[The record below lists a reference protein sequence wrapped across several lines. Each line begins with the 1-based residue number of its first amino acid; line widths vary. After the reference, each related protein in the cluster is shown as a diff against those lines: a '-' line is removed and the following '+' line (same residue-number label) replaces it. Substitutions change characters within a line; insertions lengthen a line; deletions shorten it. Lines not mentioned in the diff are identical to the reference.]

1 MYLFYKDVMVKIG
14 IFHLLLDVNHVLQLR
29 HMITTVISSFKGG
42 TAKTSSVLHIGAAL
56 AKFHK
61 KRVLLIDF
69 DSQANL
75 STGLG
80 VGCDCLDTAVPV
92 LQGEKNIGD
101 VIKQTSIPGLFLIPG
116 NTYLDGVERTGQI
129 MQDPYSHERL
139 RRSLRDL
146 DFDHC
151 IIDVPPSLSWLTQSA
166 YFASDYSMLAITP
179 EPYSVLAL
187 HRLSKF
193 HSMINEHHPI
203 KLSGILL
210 SLWDPRTATNAVF
223 TEGIDELY
231 PNMLFDTRVRRDVS
245 VSRAILQGK
254 SVFEAYPKSRVAE
267 DYKNVT
273 IEFLK
278 KCSPIKASKTK

>member
-1 MYLFYKDVMVKIG
+1 
-14 IFHLLLDVNHVLQLR
+14 
-29 HMITTVISSFKGG
+29 MITTVISSFKGG

-80 VGCDCLDTAVPV
+80 VGCDCLDTTVPV
-92 LQGEKNIGD
+92 LQGEKNVGD
-101 VIKQTSIPGLFLIPG
+101 VIKKTSVPGLHLIPG
-116 NTYLDGVERTGQI
+116 NTYLDGIERTSPI

-139 RRSLRDL
+139 RRSLKGL
-146 DFDHC
+146 DFDYC
-151 IIDVPPSLSWLTQSA
+151 LIDVPPSLSWLTQSA

-187 HRLSKF
+187 NRLAKF
-193 HSMINEHHPI
+193 HTMINEHHPI

-210 SLWDPRTATNAVF
+210 SLWDPRTATNEVF
-223 TEGIDELY
+223 IEGINEMY
-231 PNMLFDTRVRRDVS
+231 PNMLLNTRVRRDVS

-267 DYKNVT
+267 DYKNVAE
-273 IEFLK
+273 EFLK
-278 KCSPIKASKTK
+278 KCVQLKPVKR

>member
-1 MYLFYKDVMVKIG
+1 
-14 IFHLLLDVNHVLQLR
+14 
-29 HMITTVISSFKGG
+29 MITTVISSFKGG
-42 TAKTSSVLHIGAAL
+42 TAKTSTALHIGAAL

-80 VGCDCLDTAVPV
+80 IGCDCLDTTVPV
-92 LQGEKNIGD
+92 LQGEKKIHD
-101 VIKQTSIPGLFLIPG
+101 VIKETTIPGLFLIPG
-116 NTYLDGVERTGQI
+116 NTYLDGVERTSPI

-139 RRSLRDL
+139 RRALKDI
-146 DFDHC
+146 DFDYC
-151 IIDVPPSLSWLTQSA
+151 FIDVPPSLSWLTQSA
-166 YFASDYSMLAITP
+166 YFASDFSLLSITP

-187 HRLSKF
+187 HRLAKF
-193 HSMINEHHPI
+193 HAMINEHHPI

-210 SLWDPRTATNAVF
+210 SLWDPRTVTNAVF

-231 PNMLFDTRVRRDVS
+231 PNMLFETRVRRDIS

-254 SVFEAYPKSRVAE
+254 CVFDAFPKSRVGE
-267 DYKNVT
+267 DYKNLT
-273 IEFLK
+273 KEFIK
-278 KCSPIKASKTK
+278 KCSHDKPKN